1 MWFFSKWIRGRKLID
16 FEGEFFLEIWGDL
29 FLWLIVVKII
39 IREFLSERKRSFEV
53 FIDSIRLFLF
63 FISYFRVV

>member
-1 MWFFSKWIRGRKLID
+1 MWFFSKWICGRKLID